1 MALVAARCRGPLPGE
16 HELARKQGIR
26 SASTEA
32 EWLVGRELGISGS
45 QVHAICGEI
54 RQMQSVDP
62 ESANFPEMTLA
73 EFRECLASPEGFLL
87 AKFATQPAAVQDES

>member
-1 MALVAARCRGPLPGE
+1 
-16 HELARKQGIR
+16 
-26 SASTEA
+26 
-32 EWLVGRELGISGS
+32 
-45 QVHAICGEI
+45 
-54 RQMQSVDP
+54 MQSVDP